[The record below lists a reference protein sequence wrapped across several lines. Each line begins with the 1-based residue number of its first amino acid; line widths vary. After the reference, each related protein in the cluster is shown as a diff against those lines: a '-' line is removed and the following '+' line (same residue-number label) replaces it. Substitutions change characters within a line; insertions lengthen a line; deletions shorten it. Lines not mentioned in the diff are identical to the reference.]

1 MSKGGA
7 GKVYFVLYLAVI
19 LELLI
24 IFIERD
30 EAEEGLRRQQRQ
42 AIQIVQTI
50 LSQLQTG
57 SGATGITA
65 SPKDNIVLSDKEPE
79 SNVRNYTV
87 TVSVG
92 DPKAVSVA
100 NGKTIRGDDIPK
112 LEYIVS
118 YLSNP
123 DVDEAELG
131 SDDVDIQNGTVIF
144 KAELGTDI
152 GSYTQPRQTFGSSI
166 PAGET
171 EHYFSLNEE
180 ATAAEIAK
188 GRRVKVF
195 GVNFKPNEGPGWY
208 RLRFYS
214 ETNKIMGVTGSEIK
228 DADTV
233 RIGNVKLTVKQLRDV
248 QKALAKERGKGE
260 SVSKV
265 ETYIERLL
273 TPDAYRQFDENRGFT
288 SFNVRVVRPAL
299 PPPAQPIAAISFP
312 RDTIYWYDSA
322 PFTVPVTLGPK
333 EGSRDVS
340 GGARL
345 TPVDQARNLFA
356 ATIDN
361 PQAGITPIIAKAMNA
376 GMVASDEKYLVVEK
390 PALRYKKGIDQW
402 KGMRAIVGRK
412 YNPTS
417 DWMSPFIPDDHYQT
431 VVEING
437 NKVFDSPG
445 VSFKEGD
452 LPNEMMVTEGTKTIA
467 TTVYWK
473 PGGIADRSKWVPILS
488 NTPGV
493 QASIVA
499 TRPVD
504 ISYQA
509 PEHTDGYE
517 FDFVL
522 TPKNLKKD
530 FDGIILQQ
538 RLSDTRSIGVQA
550 TASCQECSDNGL
562 SVRLIPGVDEKT
574 WTLHVEAD
582 RAKLKPTINGKRF
595 EVEINMTGRGGVSN
609 TSAVIFTVKVASR

>member
-30 EAEEGLRRQQRQ
+30 EAEEGLRRQQQQ
-42 AIQIVQTI
+42 AIEIVQTI

-65 SPKDNIVLSDKEPE
+65 SPKDNIVLSDKEPQ
-79 SNVRNYTV
+79 SNIRNYTV

-92 DPKAVSVA
+92 DPKAVSTMG
-100 NGKTIRGDDIPK
+100 GKEVHGDDIPK

-123 DVDEAELG
+123 NVDEAELG

-171 EHYFSLNEE
+171 DHYFSLNEA

-195 GVNFKPNEGPGWY
+195 GVNFKPNEGAGWY

-214 ETNKIMGVTGSEIK
+214 ETNKILGVTGTEVK
-228 DADTV
+228 DMDTV
-233 RIGNVKLTVKQLRDV
+233 RIGNVKLTVHQLRQV
-248 QKALAKERGKGE
+248 QKALAKERGRGE
-260 SVSKV
+260 QTGQV
-265 ETYIERLL
+265 EKYIERLL

-288 SFNVRVVRPAL
+288 SFNVHVTRPAL
-299 PPPAQPIAAISFP
+299 PPPAQPIAAISYP
-312 RDTIYWYDSA
+312 RDTIYWYDAA

-333 EGSRDVS
+333 EGTKDV

-345 TPVDQARNLFA
+345 VQVDQARNLFA

-361 PQAGITPIIAKAMNA
+361 PAAGVTPIIAKATNA

-390 PALRYKKGIDQW
+390 PALRYKKGVDQW
-402 KGMRAIVGRK
+402 KGMRAVVGRK
-412 YNPTS
+412 YNPSS

-431 VVEING
+431 VVSING
-437 NKVFDSPG
+437 NQVFDHPG
-445 VSFKEGD
+445 VSFKDPE
-452 LPNEMMVTEGTKTIA
+452 LPNEMLVAEATKNIE
-467 TTVYWK
+467 TTVFWK
-473 PGGIADRSKWVPILS
+473 PGGTADRTKWVPILTS
-488 NTPGV
+488 KPGG
-493 QASIVA
+493 QASIVP
-499 TRPVD
+499 TKPME
-504 ISYQA
+504 ITYQA

-517 FDFVL
+517 FDF
-522 TPKNLKKD
+522 TISPKNLKKD
-530 FDGIILQQ
+530 FDGITLQQ
-538 RLSDTRSIGVQA
+538 RLADNRFIGVTA
-550 TASCQECSDNGL
+550 TASCQECADYGL
-562 SVRLIPGVDEKT
+562 SVRLLPGADDRT
-574 WTLHVEAD
+574 WTMHVEAD
-582 RAKLKPTINGKRF
+582 PKKLKPAINGKRF
-595 EVEINMTGRGGVSN
+595 EVEINMAGRGGVTN
-609 TSAVIFTVKVASR
+609 TSAVVFTVKVASR